1 MESAAVV
8 KPGPRLSGEISVN
21 LGASRADRASM
32 TTQTTFTSRAVIR
45 TIEAG
50 NSAVCT
56 WCGEPV
62 KFKAKLRLLQVIAN
76 VYVDGAWNR
85 VEHFHHTCYDD
96 AGRPYGSAD

>member
-1 MESAAVV
+1 
-8 KPGPRLSGEISVN
+8 
-21 LGASRADRASM
+21 M

-50 NSAVCT
+50 NSAVCQ

-62 KFKAKLRLLQVIAN
+62 KFKAKMRLLQVIAN

-85 VEHFHHTCYDD
+85 VEHFHDSCYES